1 LILQRKMLISM
12 IFKNNKQIKIN
23 NLRLSTKLIITYV
36 LLTVIP
42 MALLGAVMYN
52 QYAKSI
58 EVQVGEYIPQLL
70 GQANDNIESDIM
82 KLDNVSELIYRSGE
96 VMEVLRN
103 NQNQNKSSLR
113 QGQYT
118 VQSYL
123 TNIYFNSNNP
133 DILGVFLL
141 SKNRLFASTRTAY
154 KEFSFKDGSSPFQK
168 DTPQVGSMELMLSSQ
183 LNLTFKNNPPY
194 FLLVKQITDFDNRK
208 NLGTLYVAVNVT
220 FFEKYLEDLR
230 GKENPTM
237 WLMDQQGDIIYHTND
252 KEFGKKVEAIDEYP
266 LLNGSFRTNSNGQKT
281 LISLEEAK
289 EFPWILVHSIPLKNL
304 TEQTGSVRNVT
315 VLLFIVVIC
324 ITTLISIFLA
334 WTVTKPIKQ
343 LSNIMKDVETGNF
356 SVEVPIHSG
365 DEVGMLATS
374 FRSMLIKIR
383 ELIQKNYLIELRQK
397 NAELYAL
404 QSQINPHFMYN
415 TLETIGMAV
424 EDGEREQVVRMITLL
439 GRMMRFSISNKDSL
453 VPISSEVQHIQDYL
467 NIQKFRFEDRLSFR
481 IREDVDSSKY
491 YTPKFLLQPIIENAI
506 KYGLEKRKEIVIE
519 IEVVEEQLAE
529 GMAAILFIIRDN
541 GPGIEENTLVKLR
554 KLLSSDPMKSRDSGF
569 GIINVYARIAM
580 MFGENYGLQLGS
592 EVGKG
597 TEVVLKIPKTIEP
610 KIS

>member
-1 LILQRKMLISM
+1 M

-42 MALLGAVMYN
+42 MALLGSVMYK
-52 QYAKSI
+52 QYSKSI
-58 EVQVGEYIPQLL
+58 EAQVGEYIPQLL
-70 GQANDNIESDIM
+70 SQANTNIENEIM
-82 KLDNVSELIYRSGE
+82 KLENLSELIYNSGE
-96 VMEVLRN
+96 VMEILRH
-103 NQNQNKSSLR
+103 NQDKNKSSIL

-133 DILGVFLL
+133 DILGAFLQT
-141 SKNRLFASTRTAY
+141 KNRLYASTRTSY
-154 KEFSFKDGSSPFQK
+154 EGFDFKDGSLLYKK
-168 DTPQVGSMELMLSSQ
+168 DAPQAGDMEILLPYQ

-194 FLLVKQITDFDNRK
+194 FLLVKQLTDFDNRK
-208 NLGTLYVAVNVT
+208 DLGNLYVAVNVT
-220 FFEKYLEDLR
+220 FFEKFLEDLR
-230 GKENPTM
+230 GKENTTM
-237 WLMDQQGDIIYHTND
+237 WIMDKQGNIIYHTND
-252 KEFGKKVEAIDEYP
+252 KEMGKKVEAIHEYP
-266 LLNGSFRTNSNGQKT
+266 LLNGSFRTNIDGQKT
-281 LISLEEAK
+281 LISLGEAK
-289 EFPWILVHSIPLKNL
+289 GFPWILVHSIPLKNL

-315 VLLFIVVIC
+315 ILLFIVVIC
-324 ITTLISIFLA
+324 ITTFISIFLA
-334 WTVTKPIKQ
+334 WTVTRPIKQ
-343 LSNIMKDVETGNF
+343 LSNIMKDIETGNF

-383 ELIQKNYLIELRQK
+383 ELIQKNYLIEIRQK

-415 TLETIGMAV
+415 TLETIGMVV
-424 EDGEREQVVRMITLL
+424 EEGERDQVVRMITLL
-439 GRMMRFSISNKDSL
+439 GRMMRFSISDKDTL
-453 VPISSEVQHIQDYL
+453 VSIFSEVQHIRDYL
-467 NIQKFRFEDRLSFR
+467 EIQKFRFEDRLSFR
-481 IREDVDSSKY
+481 IREDVDSNKY

-519 IEVVEEQLAE
+519 IEVVEEQMAE
-529 GMAAILFIIRDN
+529 GMTAILFIIRDD

-554 KLLSSDPMKSRDSGF
+554 KLLSSDPMESRDSGF

-580 MFGENYGLQLGS
+580 MFGESYGLQLKS

-597 TEVVLKIPKTIEP
+597 TEIVLRIPKTIEP
-610 KIS
+610 KIR

>member
-1 LILQRKMLISM
+1 M
-12 IFKNNKQIKIN
+12 IFKHSKQLKIN

-42 MALLGAVMYN
+42 MAVLGAVMYN
-52 QYAKSI
+52 QYSKSI
-58 EVQVGEYIPQLL
+58 EAQAGEYIPQLVN
-70 GQANDNIESDIM
+70 QANNNIENEIGKIES
-82 KLDNVSELIYRSGE
+82 LSELLYSSGE

-103 NQNQNKSSLR
+103 NRDQNQSALR

-123 TNIYFNSNNP
+123 TNIYLNSNNP
-133 DILGVFLL
+133 DILGAFLV
-141 SKNRLFASTRTAY
+141 SKDRLFASTRTSY
-154 KEFSFKDGSSPFQK
+154 KGFSFKDRSYEFQK
-168 DTPQVGSMELMLSSQ
+168 DTPQTGGMVLLLPSQ
-183 LNLTFKNNPPY
+183 LNLTFKNNPSY
-194 FLLVKQITDFDNRK
+194 FLLAKQITDFDNRK
-208 NLGTLYVAVNVT
+208 NLGTLYVAVNVS
-220 FFEKYLEDLR
+220 FFEKFLKDLQR
-230 GKENPTM
+230 KDTTTM
-237 WLMDQQGDIIYHTND
+237 WLMDSQGDIIYHTNHQ
-252 KEFGKKVEAIDEYP
+252 EIGKKMEAIHDYP
-266 LLNGSFRTNSNGQKT
+266 ILNGSFRMNNNGEKT
-281 LISLEEAK
+281 LISLGEAK

-315 VLLFIVVIC
+315 VLLVIVVIC

-334 WTVTKPIKQ
+334 WTVTRPIKQ
-343 LSNIMKDVETGNF
+343 LSRIMKDVETGNF
-356 SVEVPIHSG
+356 TVEVPIHAG

-374 FRSMLIKIR
+374 FRTMLTKIR
-383 ELIQKNYLIELRQK
+383 ELIQKNYLIEIRQK

-424 EDGEREQVVRMITLL
+424 EDGERDQVVRMITIL

-467 NIQKFRFEDRLSFR
+467 TIQKFRFEDRLSFQ
-481 IREDVDSSKY
+481 IREDVDSSTY

-519 IEVVEEQLAE
+519 IDVVEEQMAD
-529 GMAAILFIIRDN
+529 GSAAILFIIRDN

-554 KLLSSDPMKSRDSGF
+554 NWLSSDPMKSRDSGF

-580 MFGENYGLQLGS
+580 MFGETFGLQLTS
-592 EVGKG
+592 EVDKG
-597 TEVVLKIPKTIEP
+597 TEVVLRIPKTIEP
-610 KIS
+610 